1 MQFWKLLLSACDLS
15 SHFVSKVLFL
25 LLDAF
30 ALDVVDGIHEG
41 DLAAQLLGSVGNV
54 AGHVALKQVSADELL
69 LQQADVL
76 VEGSHLALS
85 DLFLDL
91 SGLGSHLGIV
101 VHQSDLNS
109 HLLVNLS
116 LGNHSLVP
124 VLSAHSSDLHSNV
137 LTDLGSVDAAFHSQ
151 IDQNANTAAAVE
163 AEGYGRLCRLEEI
176 VLFAKKAGYHKLG
189 LIFCMGLHNEART
202 VNRILRHHGFEVV
215 SVICKNGSIP
225 KSYVGLTDAQTLSG
239 CADEVVCNPIG
250 QALMMNEQKTEF
262 NILLGLCV
270 GHDTLAI
277 KYLDAPVTVLA
288 VKDRVTG
295 HNPLAAVYLAEG
307 YYKKRFFEEKED

>member
-1 MQFWKLLLSACDLS
+1 MSYMCAECQQRGCISREMDKTMSCCPTKNEALQEEAKKLYLEEDNYCL
-15 SHFVSKVLFL
+15 
-25 LLDAF
+25 
-30 ALDVVDGIHEG
+30 
-41 DLAAQLLGSVGNV
+41 
-54 AGHVALKQVSADELL
+54 
-69 LQQADVL
+69 
-76 VEGSHLALS
+76 
-85 DLFLDL
+85 
-91 SGLGSHLGIV
+91 
-101 VHQSDLNS
+101 
-109 HLLVNLS
+109 
-116 LGNHSLVP
+116 
-124 VLSAHSSDLHSNV
+124 
-137 LTDLGSVDAAFHSQ
+137 
-151 IDQNANTAAAVE
+151 ANTAAAVE

-176 VLFAKKAGYHKLG
+176 ILFAKKAGYHKLG

-225 KSYVGLTDAQTLSG
+225 KSYVGLTDEQTLSG

-270 GHDTLAI
+270 GHDTLTI

-307 YYKKRFFEEKED
+307 YYKKRFFGEKED